1 MNDVDS
7 LSRHV
12 EVHVWAVWLKASPP
26 VNRAYRC
33 LLSPH
38 EMARAD
44 RFVFEHLT
52 RSHELSQGA
61 LRLLL
66 AHSLKCQP
74 GDVAFR
80 FGPRGKPMLQGDSR
94 MRFNMAHSGSLAL
107 YAITVDCEIGV
118 DVEELRDIPELEQV
132 ASHYFSKAE
141 ALQLLSIADEMATR
155 EAFYRCWT
163 RKEAYIK
170 AVGDGLYLPLDQ
182 FQVTLLSDAPAK
194 FIHIG
199 DDSAAAAEWTL
210 QHLDPA
216 PNYFGALAY
225 HAAPRNVVF
234 HEPLNPEQLL
244 NGIWSPRSRAGLPD

>member
-7 LSRHV
+7 FRGHP
-12 EVHVWAVWLKASPP
+12 EVHVWAVWLKALPE
-26 VNRAYRC
+26 VNRAYRR
-33 LLSPH
+33 LLSPD

-66 AHSLKCQP
+66 ARLLKCQP
-74 GDVAFR
+74 GDVAFS
-80 FGPRGKPMLQGDSR
+80 FGPRGKPMLQGDSPI
-94 MRFNMAHSGSLAL
+94 RFNMAHSGSLAL
-107 YAITVDCEIGV
+107 YAITLDCEIGV
-118 DVEELRDIPELEQV
+118 DIEELRDIPEMEQV

-141 ALQLLSIADEMATR
+141 AAQLLSIGAEIAAR
-155 EAFYRCWT
+155 EAFFRCWT

-170 AVGDGLYLPLDQ
+170 AIGDGLYLPLDQ

-199 DDSAAAAEWTL
+199 NDSAAAAEWTL

-216 PNYFGALAY
+216 PNYLGALAY
-225 HAAPRNVVF
+225 HAAPRAIVF

-244 NGIWSPRSRAGLPD
+244 DGI